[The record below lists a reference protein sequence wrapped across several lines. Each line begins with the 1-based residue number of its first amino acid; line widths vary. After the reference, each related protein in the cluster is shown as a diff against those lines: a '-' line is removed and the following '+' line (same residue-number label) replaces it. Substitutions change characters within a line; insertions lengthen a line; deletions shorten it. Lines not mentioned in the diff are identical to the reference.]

1 MGYYWSLKYGDGVHS
16 SSCELEEEAK
26 KDALGK
32 GNIVKKWDVQE
43 KPKAFGWECIR
54 KDASTENTSNG
65 VKPLNLLHARSFC
78 ML

>member
-26 KDALGK
+26 KDALSK
-32 GNIVKKWDVQE
+32 GNIVKKRDVQE

-54 KDASTENTSNG
+54 KDA
-65 VKPLNLLHARSFC
+65 
-78 ML
+78 